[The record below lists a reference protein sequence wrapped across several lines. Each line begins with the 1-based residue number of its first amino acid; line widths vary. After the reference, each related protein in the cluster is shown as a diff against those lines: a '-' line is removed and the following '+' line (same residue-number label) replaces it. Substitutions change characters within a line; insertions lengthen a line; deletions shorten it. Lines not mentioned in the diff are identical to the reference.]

1 EGKVQTSDSG
11 WSVMLTVY
19 EGELRL
25 GERVLELPGED
36 CRAHDETLALVVA
49 LLLEHGPPPA
59 HESAEIDSE
68 PAVAEP
74 KISDL
79 PKAESPPS
87 VGSLV
92 EHPEKKVRARVGP
105 GVRALGGLAPSLVWG
120 PTFLAGLTY
129 LDHWAIDV
137 QGDFYA
143 PGTDQLLPS

>member
-1 EGKVQTSDSG
+1 MALSIVPAAAVAEEGDTTGLRAWEAPSECILLDELRTGVAVQRTAAFKEVRSVEGKVQTSDSG

-68 PAVAEP
+68 PAVAAPRSSEP
-74 KISDL
+74 
-79 PKAESPPS
+79 PNA
-87 VGSLV
+87 
-92 EHPEKKVRARVGP
+92 
-105 GVRALGGLAPSLVWG
+105 
-120 PTFLAGLTY
+120 
-129 LDHWAIDV
+129 
-137 QGDFYA
+137 
-143 PGTDQLLPS
+143 